1 MADRGVAF
9 SKSTARRIV
18 DAVRDAEA
26 TPLDLTGA
34 DLLFPRRPRCYRPFE
49 LTEQLNA
56 GGDADV
62 KWLIWNTTSDGLI
75 DTGLTGEVTDHLVRA
90 YGLIGERGEAVWH
103 GGKWLVLTSPG
114 QGIYYGTLAAN
125 TTSSPANVTVAIGGT
140 NRTVSCVLRATP
152 ASGKKYA
159 SGTKV
164 YVGHFRGS
172 WEIVSILSCTVS
184 V

>member
-9 SKSTARRIV
+9 SRSTARRIV

-26 TPLDLTGA
+26 TPIDLTGIDMLA
-34 DLLFPRRPRCYRPFE
+34 VPPRPRRYRQFE
-49 LTEQLNA
+49 LAETLSA
-56 GGDADV
+56 GGTANV
-62 KWLIWNTTSDGLI
+62 NWLQWNTTQDGLVY
-75 DTGLTGEVTDHLVRA
+75 DGVVGEVTDHLVRA
-90 YGLIGERGEAVWH
+90 YGLEGERGEAVWH

-114 QGIYYGTLAAN
+114 QGIYYGTLAADT
-125 TTSSPANVTVAIGGT
+125 TTSPTNVTIAIGGS

-172 WEIVSILSCTVS
+172 WEIVSVLSCTV
-184 V
+184 